1 MDKSK
6 KTLAE
11 IFTDLDNRNPL
22 RLWFMVYGGFFL
34 LAIILAFVS
43 TQVWPS
49 FIFESNSVRY
59 ILSALIQSQAAV
71 ISIVVTLTL
80 VAVQW
85 TASTYSPRVVEV
97 FKRHPNMWLLLGS
110 YIVSIGF
117 CTLLLSLITGDVSSI
132 SLRFS
137 VFFAIYLG
145 IFLFF
150 ALIPYILNS
159 MNLLNA
165 EKILIRLSGLI
176 STSKLRAEE
185 DPFQALFDIIYGA
198 IRNYD
203 MTTLSTGLVLA
214 RDKFEE
220 IICENNLRGDQKRYL
235 SFRYFDDLKRCGLL
249 LIDRNEERFV
259 FEIINRLNDHGIL
272 AVEHNDTGVLIHVNT
287 SLQEIGNAATEK
299 KYESVVENTLMTFEE
314 CAKLLNDRPEEKKGS
329 KNNIGN
335 NIQRLIASISD
346 IGQEA
351 VNAEMDLSAGHA
363 INQIKEIWYEYELK
377 RGQSPHLLLSPHLFA
392 IAKSA
397 VNSHNP
403 LAYDYI
409 YAVLFSIESMSTF
422 FLDVG
427 NEEAVIEIM
436 AKIKDFAHFADE
448 KGEKEAVFKSSETI
462 FHIGAHAL
470 SRNQKS
476 IVSVAAK
483 YLVLLHSLCPYL
495 KEYRN
500 SDHKKDLEYE
510 DFEKGEYELELGGW
524 WSEMGSSID
533 PSLSGDSDYE
543 DYREYEDSVIISW
556 SDEYSIE

>member
-1 MDKSK
+1 
-6 KTLAE
+6 
-11 IFTDLDNRNPL
+11 
-22 RLWFMVYGGFFL
+22 
-34 LAIILAFVS
+34 
-43 TQVWPS
+43 
-49 FIFESNSVRY
+49 
-59 ILSALIQSQAAV
+59 
-71 ISIVVTLTL
+71 
-80 VAVQW
+80 
-85 TASTYSPRVVEV
+85 
-97 FKRHPNMWLLLGS
+97 
-110 YIVSIGF
+110 
-117 CTLLLSLITGDVSSI
+117 
-132 SLRFS
+132 
-137 VFFAIYLG
+137 
-145 IFLFF
+145 
-150 ALIPYILNS
+150 

-272 AVEHNDTGVLIHVNT
+272 AVEHNDTGVLSHVNT

-314 CAKLLNDRPEEKKGS
+314 YAKLLNDRPEEKKGS

-335 NIQRLIASISD
+335 DIKCLIASISA
-346 IGQEA
+346 IGQGA
-351 VNAEMDLSAGHA
+351 LNAEMDLSAGHA
-363 INQIKEIWYEYELK
+363 INQIKEIWKEYELK
-377 RGQSPHLLLSPHLFA
+377 RGQSPHLSLSPHLFA

-422 FLDVG
+422 FLDVE

-462 FHIGAHAL
+462 FNIGEYAL
-470 SRNQKS
+470 SRNKKS

-483 YLVLLHSLCPYL
+483 YLVLLDSLCSYL

-500 SDHKKDLEYE
+500 SNHKKDLEYE

-533 PSLSGDSDYE
+533 PSLSGDSDNK
-543 DYREYEDSVIISW
+543 DCRECEDSVTISW